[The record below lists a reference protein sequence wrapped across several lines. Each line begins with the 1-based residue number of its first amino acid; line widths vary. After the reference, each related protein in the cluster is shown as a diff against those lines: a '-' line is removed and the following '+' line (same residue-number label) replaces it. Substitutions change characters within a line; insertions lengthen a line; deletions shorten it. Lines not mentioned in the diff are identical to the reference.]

1 MNSIGLAIAVP
12 VVAAALA
19 LGGCGGAGTENKTA
33 PEPAADSSQNR
44 ELLNAV
50 KEPLDRAHEVED
62 IAAGRKGQLDEDIKK
77 SE

>member
-1 MNSIGLAIAVP
+1 MNSIGIAIAM
-12 VVAAALA
+12 VAASLA
-19 LGGCGGAGTENKTA
+19 LGGCGGAGTENNAA